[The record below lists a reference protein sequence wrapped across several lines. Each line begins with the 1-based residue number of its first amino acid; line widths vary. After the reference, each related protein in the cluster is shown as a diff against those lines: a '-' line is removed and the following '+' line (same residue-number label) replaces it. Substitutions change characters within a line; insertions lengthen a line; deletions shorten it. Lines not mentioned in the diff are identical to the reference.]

1 MANPHEYA
9 KSQQEIF
16 KSRFIELLKKKSIST
31 DPAFKADVKDAAEW
45 ITTRMEAI
53 GLSAELIS
61 LPEGRHPIVLG
72 SWDDAGDDAKTV
84 LVYCHYDVQPA
95 VIEDG
100 WHSEP
105 FEPIIKDGKLFCRG
119 ATDSKVHVMA
129 WLSAVESLV
138 KTDGLSVNI
147 KLLFE
152 GEEESGSET
161 IGAFIQQFPEKVSS
175 DIAVISDGIIRSPE
189 QPALIYGLRGII
201 TLEVHIDGPHRD
213 LHSGHFG
220 GTVHNPAQV
229 IAEIVSQLHDENGRV
244 TVPRF
249 YDDVLDLDAEER
261 ALLAESDASIAE
273 EWSTVANA
281 PKQWGESDFSLH
293 ERIGARPTLEI
304 NGIHG
309 GYTGEGFKTVLPA
322 HAFAKISCRL
332 VPNQEPEKIMD
343 AVQNYIREIA
353 PDTVTVSFVNV
364 EAEAPAIKIDYNGEA
379 MQAAYRAYERGWGVK
394 PVFERA
400 GGSVPITH
408 DMLRVSDNLAIMGF
422 SYKGGGAHGPD
433 ENIPLSMFYK
443 GIDTAIYFL
452 QDIAQVKGT

>member
-1 MANPHEYA
+1 MKAHEYA
-9 KSQQEIF
+9 NAHHEVF
-16 KSRFIELLKKKSIST
+16 TERFLELVKMKSIST
-31 DPAFKADVKDAAEW
+31 DPAFKEDVHQTAEW
-45 ITTRMEAI
+45 IAQRMAMI
-53 GLSAELIS
+53 GLEADFITMA
-61 LPEGRHPIVLG
+61 EGRHPIVLG
-72 SWDDAGDDAKTV
+72 QWNGAGDNAKTV
-84 LVYCHYDVQPA
+84 IIYCHYDVQPA
-95 VIEDG
+95 VVADG
-100 WHSEP
+100 WHTEP
-105 FEPIIKDGKLFCRG
+105 FEPVIQDGKIFARG

-129 WLSAVESLV
+129 WLSAVESILAEEE
-138 KTDGLSVNI
+138 LAVNI

-161 IGAFIQQFPEKVSS
+161 IGAFIQQFPEKVAS

-229 IAEIVSQLHDENGRV
+229 IAEIVAQLHDENGRV
-244 TVPRF
+244 TVPHF
-249 YDDVLDLDAEER
+249 YDDVAELDEQER

-281 PKQWGESDFSLH
+281 PKQWGEADYTLH

-309 GYTGEGFKTVLPA
+309 GYTGDGFKTVLPA

-332 VPNQEPEKIMD
+332 VPNQDPKAIME
-343 AVQNYIREIA
+343 AVQNYIQKIA
-353 PDTVTVSFVNV
+353 PDTVTVSFINV
-364 EAEAPAIKIDYNGEA
+364 ESEAPAIRIDYNGAA
-379 MQAAYRAYERGWGVK
+379 MQAAFRAYQKGWGVA

-408 DMLRVSDNLAIMGF
+408 DMLSITDDLAIMGF
-422 SYKGGGAHGPD
+422 SYKGGGAHGPN

-452 QDIAQVKGT
+452 HDIASL

>member
-1 MANPHEYA
+1 MTNAHTYANANRDSFTE
-9 KSQQEIF
+9 
-16 KSRFIELLKKKSIST
+16 RFIQLIKKKSIST
-31 DPAFKADVKDAAEW
+31 DPAFKDDVRDAAGW
-45 ITTRMEAI
+45 IVNRMEAI
-53 GLSAELIS
+53 GLSAELIDM
-61 LPEGRHPIVLG
+61 PEGRHPIVLG
-72 SWDDAGDDAKTV
+72 TWNGAGEDAKTV

-95 VIEDG
+95 VIADG
-100 WHSEP
+100 WDSNP
-105 FEPIIKDGKLFCRG
+105 FEPVIRDGKFIARG

-129 WLSAVESLV
+129 WLSAVESLL
-138 KTDGLSVNI
+138 KTDGAGVNI

-161 IGAFIQQFPEKVSS
+161 IGAFIQQFPEKVAA
-175 DIAVISDGIIRSPE
+175 DVAVISDGIIRSPE
-189 QPALIYGLRGII
+189 QPALMYGLRGII
-201 TLEVHIDGPHRD
+201 TLEVHVHGPQKD

-229 IAEIVSQLHDENGRV
+229 IAEIVAKLHDDNGTI
-244 TVPRF
+244 TVPHF
-249 YDDVLDLDAEER
+249 YDDVAVLDEEER
-261 ALLAESDASIAE
+261 ALLAESDESIAE
-273 EWSTVANA
+273 EWSNVANA
-281 PKQWGESDFSLH
+281 PQQWGEADFSLH

-304 NGIHG
+304 NGIQG

-332 VPNQEPEKIMD
+332 VPDQDPTKIME

-353 PDTVTVSFVNV
+353 PDTVRVSFVHV
-364 EAEAPAIKIDYNGEA
+364 EAEAPAIRIDYNGDA
-379 MQAAYRAYERGWGVK
+379 MQAAYRSYEKAWGVK

-408 DMLRVSDNLAIMGF
+408 DMLGVSKNLAIMGF
-422 SYKGGGAHGPD
+422 SYKGGGAHGPN

-452 QDIAQVKGT
+452 QDIAN